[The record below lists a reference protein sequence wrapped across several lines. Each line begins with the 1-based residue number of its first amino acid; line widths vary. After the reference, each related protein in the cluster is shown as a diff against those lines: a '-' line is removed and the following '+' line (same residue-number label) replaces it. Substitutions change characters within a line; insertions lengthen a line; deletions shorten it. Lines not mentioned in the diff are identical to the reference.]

1 MRVLDC
7 RRTESCRAAPILL
20 TFWKFV
26 CFLTETAS
34 FTFGFQ
40 EAEDVVFADGALDV
54 TNDATVGVIH
64 EFDTNLSDTT
74 TGAGTAEDLD
84 NASKLNRL
92 LGSFL
97 QCNWIQLLRWFTQ
110 NTSFFEVIRRHP
122 SIIHKSIR
130 NHPNMLLY
138 TVAVVCVGLYVP
150 LSLIPEKGR
159 VNGSQS
165 NAIFVGLL
173 VLPPHSVE
181 ISTSDNY
188 SSSSSSH
195 LLPSIIDNH
204 ISSSFFPIF
213 WRLPLLCKTRYN
225 NGWLLI
231 QWILSSLLCFGIIL
245 HVASM
250 LFHSLFLWL
259 RIIYT
264 GEARHCR
271 QIRLNW
277 LIYVLA
283 K

>member
-130 NHPNMLLY
+130 NHPNMLLH

-204 ISSSFFPIF
+204 ISSSFFSNILTTAAALQNPVQQWMIINSMNF
-213 WRLPLLCKTRYN
+213 
-225 NGWLLI
+225 I
-231 QWILSSLLCFGIIL
+231 QFTVFRDYFARCIHAFPFSVSM
-245 HVASM
+245 VANHLYRRSKA
-250 LFHSLFLWL
+250 L
-259 RIIYT
+259 
-264 GEARHCR
+264 
-271 QIRLNW
+271 
-277 LIYVLA
+277 
-283 K
+283 